1 MKILMVSM
9 PSLHFFRWVEQL
21 KDAGHQVYWFDIV
34 DGGEKVE
41 RLYWVKQIVGWK
53 LRWYFPGRIF
63 LKINFPKLYILI
75 QKFNERNTT
84 KVFEQKMLEIQPDIV
99 HSFAMQIACIP
110 IFSVMAKHKK
120 IKWVYSSWGSDMF
133 YFKNLNIKE
142 VTMSQVLKRIDF
154 LLTDCNRDYEIAKK
168 IGFKNRFLGVFP
180 GNGGIDFP
188 IEKEQ
193 LLMPKDRDTILIKAY
208 SDEIG
213 KGLEIIKSFD
223 DELIPFLMEFKIVLF
238 GANQEIVD
246 YIKNDNKLKQ
256 LNFIVYLKN
265 RPIENEELLKL
276 MNNSY
281 IYMANSLSDGLPN
294 ALLEAMGMGCFPI
307 QSNPGNVMSEIIEHN
322 KNGLLISNSLDLNE
336 IKKWL
341 LKALSNKSLI
351 NYSFETNAD
360 TMRKRCNRNE
370 LKDQIGTIYEK
381 IYENQIE
388 TTV

>member
-1 MKILMVSM
+1 MVSM
-9 PSLHFFRWVEQL
+9 PSLHFFRWSEQL
-21 KDAGHQVYWFDIV
+21 QDYGHEVYWFDIT
-34 DGGEKVE
+34 DGGAKVE
-41 RLYWVKQIVGWK
+41 RLHWVNQIVGWK
-53 LRWYFPGRIF
+53 LCWDFPGRIF

-75 QKFNERNTT
+75 QKFNERNIT
-84 KVFEQKMLEIQPDIV
+84 KVFEQKMLEIRPDIV
-99 HSFAMQIACIP
+99 HSFAIQIACIP
-110 IFSVMAKHKK
+110 ILSVMMKHKK
-120 IKWVYSSWGSDMF
+120 VKWVYSSWGSDMF
-133 YFKNLNIKE
+133 YFINLNIKE
-142 VTMSQVLKRIDF
+142 ITMNQALKRIDF
-154 LLTDCNRDYEIAKK
+154 LITDCNRDYEIAKK
-168 IGFKNRFLGVFP
+168 IGFNNKFSGVFP

-223 DELIPFLMEFKIVLF
+223 EELISLLMEFKIVLF

-265 RPIENEELLKL
+265 RPIRNEELLKL
-276 MNNSY
+276 MNHSY
-281 IYMANSLSDGLPN
+281 IYIANSLSDGLPN

-322 KNGLLISNSLDLNE
+322 KNGFLITNPLDLNE

-341 LKALSNKSLI
+341 LIALLDKNLI
-351 NYSFETNAD
+351 NYSFEANVD
-360 TMRKRCNRNE
+360 TIRKKCNRKD
-370 LKDQIGTIYEK
+370 LKDQIGSIYEE
-381 IYENQIE
+381 IYKN
-388 TTV
+388 